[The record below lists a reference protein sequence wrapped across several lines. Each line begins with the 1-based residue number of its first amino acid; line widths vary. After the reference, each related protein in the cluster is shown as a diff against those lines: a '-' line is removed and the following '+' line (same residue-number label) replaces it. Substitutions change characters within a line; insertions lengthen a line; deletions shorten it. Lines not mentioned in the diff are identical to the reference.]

1 MKQLDLSPFKN
12 ALDSLNSIIERYE
25 REGDID
31 IRDGMIQ
38 RFEYTYSLA
47 IKMLVKFINY
57 QSNDIIPNMTFNETI
72 RIANKLDLLSENL
85 EKWTVYRQNR
95 NLTSHTYDENVAQQ
109 VVSIIPEFK
118 KEAMFLYRKMKEK
131 L

>member
-57 QSNDIIPNMTFNETI
+57 QSNDIIHRASDPPSVGRFGRGELI
-72 RIANKLDLLSENL
+72 
-85 EKWTVYRQNR
+85 
-95 NLTSHTYDENVAQQ
+95 
-109 VVSIIPEFK
+109 
-118 KEAMFLYRKMKEK
+118 
-131 L
+131 